1 MSTRPPKYGSMPRP
15 RRSRCS
21 RHSGARRRREPG
33 ISVGKKISRFRVW
46 SFGPSRNDEINRK
59 RNSRIP
65 KRPYSPWGIRLQSDS
80 RGSDCMHGVTG
91 KPPGAAKDKAGETP
105 SRFMLLMLVAMTG
118 VAPISHYMLV
128 PALPVLAT
136 TFGRDISIAQMTVS
150 LYMVGIACS
159 QIIMGPLS
167 DRFGRRP
174 VLLAGLG
181 LMVAASAAC
190 IFAETLPQ
198 LIAARFLQALGGATG
213 MVVSRAIIR
222 DLYSRERIG
231 AMISLV
237 IAVMMI
243 AQMLSP
249 LTGGLLE
256 TAFGWRA
263 IFYLITAAALTIT
276 VGIALA
282 LPETRRAR
290 AEGGGFRGD
299 VGSLIRSRAFI
310 GYMLC
315 QVLASQII
323 FTFAGGGPYIVVTQ
337 MGRSSA
343 EYGAWFA
350 CTGFAYLIGNLFCV
364 RFAPR
369 HSLENLIWFGLAL
382 QFVGSLLN
390 LIWGIAGLNLAP
402 SWLFGTQM
410 LVMFANAFVMS
421 NSAAGA
427 ISVRPDAAGTA
438 SGAMGVLQMGIGS
451 LFSQFG
457 AYLGGHFATPV
468 ALNIAIVMLSIAC
481 ASTMIFLI
489 PRPDVGVSEALVEK
503 AEGEE
508 SGVLEG
514 VAPYRH
520 FNNDVVA
527 RESGRSSTPGSRGV
541 KP

>member
-1 MSTRPPKYGSMPRP
+1 
-15 RRSRCS
+15 
-21 RHSGARRRREPG
+21 
-33 ISVGKKISRFRVW
+33 
-46 SFGPSRNDEINRK
+46 
-59 RNSRIP
+59 
-65 KRPYSPWGIRLQSDS
+65 
-80 RGSDCMHGVTG
+80 MHGVMG
-91 KPPGAAKDKAGETP
+91 KPPETSTP
-105 SRFMLLMLVAMTG
+105 ATSRTTLLLLVAMTG
-118 VAPISHYMLV
+118 VAPISLYMLV
-128 PALPVLAT
+128 PALPMLAT

-174 VLLAGLG
+174 VLLAGLS

-222 DLYSRERIG
+222 DLYSRDRIS

-263 IFYLITAAALTIT
+263 IFYVITAASLVTA
-276 VGIALA
+276 VAIAVA
-282 LPETRRAR
+282 LPETRRDRTEA
-290 AEGGGFRGD
+290 GGFRGD
-299 VGSLIRSRAFI
+299 VGRLIRSRAFI
-310 GYMLC
+310 GYLMC

-350 CTGFAYLIGNLFCV
+350 TTGFAYLIGNLFCV

-369 HSLENLIWFGLAL
+369 HSLEKLIWFGLAL
-382 QFVGSLLN
+382 QFAGSLLN
-390 LIWGIAGLNLAP
+390 LVWGIAGLNQAP

-410 LVMFANAFVMS
+410 IVMFANAFVMS
-421 NSAAGA
+421 NSAAGV
-427 ISVRPDAAGTA
+427 ISARPEAAGTA
-438 SGAMGVLQMGIGS
+438 SGAMGFLQMGIGS
-451 LFSQFG
+451 LVSQFG

-468 ALNIAIVMLSIAC
+468 PLNIAIVILSIAC
-481 ASTMIFLI
+481 ASTMLLLV
-489 PRPDVGVSEALVEK
+489 PRRDVVVSEELIEK
-503 AEGEE
+503 AEEEE
-508 SGVLEG
+508 SGML
-514 VAPYRH
+514 
-520 FNNDVVA
+520 
-527 RESGRSSTPGSRGV
+527 
-541 KP
+541 

>member
-1 MSTRPPKYGSMPRP
+1 
-15 RRSRCS
+15 
-21 RHSGARRRREPG
+21 
-33 ISVGKKISRFRVW
+33 
-46 SFGPSRNDEINRK
+46 
-59 RNSRIP
+59 
-65 KRPYSPWGIRLQSDS
+65 
-80 RGSDCMHGVTG
+80 MHGAMG
-91 KPPGAAKDKAGETP
+91 KPPLAAKDDTGVT
-105 SRFMLLMLVAMTG
+105 SRMMLLLLVAMTG
-118 VAPISHYMLV
+118 VAPISLYLLV

-181 LMVAASAAC
+181 LMVAASAGC

-222 DLYSRERIG
+222 DLYRRERIG

-249 LTGGLLE
+249 LTGGLLQA
-256 TAFGWRA
+256 AFGWRS
-263 IFYLITAAALTIT
+263 IFYVITAASLVIAVAIALT
-276 VGIALA
+276 
-282 LPETRRAR
+282 LPETRRDRLEA
-290 AEGGGFRGD
+290 GGFRGD
-299 VGSLIRSRAFI
+299 VGHLLKSRAFI
-310 GYMLC
+310 GYVLC

-323 FTFAGGGPYIVVTQ
+323 FTFAGGGPYIVVMQ

-382 QFVGSLLN
+382 QF
-390 LIWGIAGLNLAP
+390 
-402 SWLFGTQM
+402 T
-410 LVMFANAFVMS
+410 
-421 NSAAGA
+421 
-427 ISVRPDAAGTA
+427 
-438 SGAMGVLQMGIGS
+438 
-451 LFSQFG
+451 
-457 AYLGGHFATPV
+457 
-468 ALNIAIVMLSIAC
+468 
-481 ASTMIFLI
+481 
-489 PRPDVGVSEALVEK
+489 
-503 AEGEE
+503 
-508 SGVLEG
+508 
-514 VAPYRH
+514 
-520 FNNDVVA
+520 
-527 RESGRSSTPGSRGV
+527 
-541 KP
+541 

>member
-1 MSTRPPKYGSMPRP
+1 
-15 RRSRCS
+15 
-21 RHSGARRRREPG
+21 
-33 ISVGKKISRFRVW
+33 
-46 SFGPSRNDEINRK
+46 
-59 RNSRIP
+59 
-65 KRPYSPWGIRLQSDS
+65 
-80 RGSDCMHGVTG
+80 MHGVMG
-91 KPPGAAKDKAGETP
+91 RPPGAAKDETGNTTP
-105 SRFMLLMLVAMTG
+105 RIMLLLLVAMTG
-118 VAPISHYMLV
+118 VAPISLYMLV
-128 PALPVLAT
+128 PALPELAR

-174 VLLAGLG
+174 VLLAGLA

-198 LIAARFLQALGGATG
+198 LILARFLQALGGATG

-222 DLYSRERIG
+222 DLYSRERISS
-231 AMISLV
+231 MISLV

-263 IFYLITAAALTIT
+263 IFYVVTAASIVITAA
-276 VGIALA
+276 IAFT
-282 LPETRRAR
+282 LPETRRDRLEA
-290 AEGGGFRGD
+290 GGFRGD
-299 VGSLIRSRAFI
+299 VGSLFKSRAFI

-323 FTFAGGGPYIVVTQ
+323 FTFAGGGPYVVVLQ

-350 CTGFAYLIGNLFCV
+350 TTGLAYLVGNLFCV

-369 HSLENLIWFGLAL
+369 HRLENLIWFGLAL
-382 QFVGSLLN
+382 QLAGSLLN
-390 LIWGIAGLNLAP
+390 LVWGVAGLNQAP

-410 LVMFANAFVMS
+410 LVMFGNAFVMS

-427 ISVRPDAAGTA
+427 ISVRPEAAGTA
-438 SGAMGVLQMGIGS
+438 SGAMGFLQMGVGA
-451 LFSQFG
+451 LVSQFG

-468 ALNIAIVMLSIAC
+468 PLNLAIFVLSIAC
-481 ASTMIFLI
+481 ASTMVFII
-489 PRPDVGVSEALVEK
+489 PRRSVVVSEQLMEQ
-503 AEGEE
+503 AEEEE
-508 SGVLEG
+508 SGLL
-514 VAPYRH
+514 
-520 FNNDVVA
+520 
-527 RESGRSSTPGSRGV
+527 
-541 KP
+541 